1 MNNHSDIAGSAVLKE
16 LLLEVAGERSL
27 QGLLQLIVTRV
38 AAMPHVALTRIWLI
52 EPGDICD
59 SCMLRD
65 ECRDRTRCL
74 HLVAS
79 AGQSIV
85 DESVRWNRLNG
96 QFRRFPIGVRKVGH
110 VAATGDAVVV
120 WDTAK
125 DVQWVAEPDWVR
137 AESIRGL
144 ASQPL
149 VFRGEVLGVLAVFMR
164 TPVVMEELI
173 WHRMLADHAAAAI
186 AHARAFEEIDHLK
199 RQLEIE
205 NEYLREEVATEGAFG
220 EMIGSS
226 PALRNTTRQIEV
238 VADTD
243 SNVLITGESGTGKE
257 LVAREI
263 HRRSG
268 RRDGPMIKVNCAA
281 VPRELYESEFF
292 GHVKGAFSG
301 AVRDRAGRFEAADGG
316 TLFLDEVGEIPLELQ
331 GKLLRVLQEGTF
343 ERVGEAVTREVN
355 VRIIAATNRNLRE
368 EVDAGRFREDL
379 FYRLNVF
386 PIEVAPLRQRK
397 EDIADLARQFL
408 EVTCRR
414 MNRPQLRLIKAT
426 IESLGRYDWPGNVR
440 ELQNVIERAI
450 ITSDGPSLRVE
461 LPNSAGRD
469 NATAQPTESDADRIY
484 TDAELR
490 RLQRANIIQALKA
503 TDGKVS
509 GPDGAAALLGI
520 KPSTLSSRI
529 KSMGIQWVVQ

>member
-1 MNNHSDIAGSAVLKE
+1 MSDHAGIAGSAALKE
-16 LLLEVAGERSL
+16 LLLEVAAERSL

-38 AAMPHVALTRIWLI
+38 AAMAHVAMARIWLI
-52 EPGDICD
+52 DPGDICD
-59 SCMLRD
+59 ACALRD

-79 AGQSIV
+79 AGQSIL
-85 DESVRWNRLNG
+85 DESIRWDRLDG
-96 QFRRFPIGVRKVGH
+96 AFRRFPIGVRKVGH

-125 DVQWVAEPDWVR
+125 DMQWVAAPDWVR

-164 TPVVMEELI
+164 TPVVMDELI

-186 AHARAFEEIDHLK
+186 AHARAFGEIERLR
-199 RQLEIE
+199 RQLELE
-205 NEYLREEVATEGAFG
+205 NEYLREEVEIEGAFG
-220 EMIGSS
+220 EIIGSS

-263 HRRSG
+263 HRRSA
-268 RRDGPMIKVNCAA
+268 RRRGPLIKVNCAA
-281 VPRELYESEFF
+281 IPRDLYESEFF
-292 GHVKGAFSG
+292 GHVEGAFSG

-316 TLFLDEVGEIPLELQ
+316 TLFLDEVGEIPIDLQ
-331 GKLLRVLQEGTF
+331 SKLLRVLQEGTF
-343 ERVGEAVTREVN
+343 ERVGEAVTHKVD
-355 VRIIAATNRNLRE
+355 VRIVAATNRDLLQ
-368 EVDAGRFREDL
+368 EVESGRFRQDL
-379 FYRLNVF
+379 YYRLNVF
-386 PIEVAPLRQRK
+386 PIAVAPLRQRR
-397 EDIADLARQFL
+397 EDIPDLAGQFL
-408 EVTCRR
+408 DSICRR
-414 MNRPQLRLIKAT
+414 MNRPRPRLTRGAIEALR
-426 IESLGRYDWPGNVR
+426 RYDWPGNVR

-450 ITSDGPSLRVE
+450 ITSRGPSLRID
-461 LPNSAGRD
+461 LPDASKRRDEAAGP
-469 NATAQPTESDADRIY
+469 ADAEPDHIY

-490 RLQRANIIQALKA
+490 RLERANIVRALRA
-503 TDGKVS
+503 TNGRVS
-509 GPDGAAALLGI
+509 GPGGAASLLGT
-520 KPSTLSSRI
+520 KPSTLASCMR
-529 KSMGIQWVVQ
+529 SMDIRRVVQ